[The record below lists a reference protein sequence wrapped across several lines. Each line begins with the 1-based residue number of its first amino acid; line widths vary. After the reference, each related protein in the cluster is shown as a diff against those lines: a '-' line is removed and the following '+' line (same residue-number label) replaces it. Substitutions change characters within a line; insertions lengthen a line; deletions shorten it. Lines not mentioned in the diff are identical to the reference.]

1 MPALVHYGAEPGQVE
16 LREVPVPA
24 VRSDEVLLRVG
35 AAGVCGS
42 DIHQLHGSQ
51 SWAVDVP
58 VTLGHEFTGVV
69 AAVGDGI
76 RGFKEGDRVVSET
89 AASICGECIYCR
101 TGHYNVCPRRQ
112 GFGTRVDGAMAE
124 YVRVPARC
132 LHHIPDSLPFS
143 AAALTEPCCVAYNA
157 VAERATVKP
166 GNSALVLGPGPI
178 GLLCLLVARLHG
190 AEPTVVAGLSA
201 DAPRLELAR
210 QLGATHTVDL
220 GSQDLRAFLGGVGD
234 GFGVDVVVD
243 ATGAARAFETAMAA
257 VRPLG
262 QIVKVGWGPGP
273 LGFSLDP
280 IVQKAVTVLGS
291 FSHTYPTWERVIGLL
306 AAGHLD
312 VTPLIGLDTNLPR
325 WKEAF
330 DGMQSG
336 RFAKAVLRP

>member
-1 MPALVHYGAEPGQVE
+1 M
-16 LREVPVPA
+16 
-24 VRSDEVLLRVG
+24 
-35 AAGVCGS
+35 
-42 DIHQLHGSQ
+42 
-51 SWAVDVP
+51 
-58 VTLGHEFTGVV
+58 
-69 AAVGDGI
+69 
-76 RGFKEGDRVVSET
+76 
-89 AASICGECIYCR
+89 
-101 TGHYNVCPRRQ
+101 
-112 GFGTRVDGAMAE
+112 
-124 YVRVPARC
+124 
-132 LHHIPDSLPFS
+132 
-143 AAALTEPCCVAYNA
+143 
-157 VAERATVKP
+157 
-166 GNSALVLGPGPI
+166 
-178 GLLCLLVARLHG
+178 
-190 AEPTVVAGLSA
+190 
-201 DAPRLELAR
+201 
-210 QLGATHTVDL
+210 
-220 GSQDLRAFLGGVGD
+220 
-234 GFGVDVVVD
+234 VVD